1 MNRTSQ
7 RNMFRKILIPV
18 VHGCDFKDS
27 LRVAT
32 SLVTNDSIL
41 LAGIVAVTDESSLS
55 AGALP
60 AQDLRRSLRE
70 LKTKQ
75 DITSLEVI
83 RVTDNPWKELARIV
97 REEKPDLMIL
107 EACHCESMDRTIGEV
122 LKNAPCN
129 IAVVCGV
136 MPKKIQK
143 VFVPMRGGPNA
154 ELALRLGL
162 ALSRQSSAS
171 IDTLHIVSKTEK
183 PAPDVAFR
191 GLERVLNN
199 LPEVH
204 RQNLQTNDP
213 TTQIL
218 LAYKAFDVMIL
229 GATAFAEDRSIGLG
243 EVAETVLREHS
254 KGLLIVKMYHPA
266 STDMESEFVGQT
278 AISVL
283 VDKWFAE
290 NTYNAN
296 EFEELQ
302 QLLTLKQKQNVT
314 ISLALPALNEEETV
328 GPVITTAKRE
338 LMDRV
343 PLLDEIVLIDS
354 NSKDK
359 TREIAGKHGIPVYI
373 HQEILPEYGARSGKG
388 EALWKSLYVTRGDI
402 ILWIDTDIVN
412 IHPRFIYGIMG
423 PLLLRPDIVFVK
435 GYYRR
440 PITLNGKTESS
451 GGGRVTELTARPL
464 LNLFYPELSGV
475 IQPLSGEYGGR
486 RSALEQMPFS
496 SGYGVE
502 TGLLIDIF
510 EKYGLNAIG
519 QVDLL
524 ERVHHNQKLEA
535 LSKMSFA
542 IIQTVVRR
550 LERRYQRNFLEDVN
564 KTMKLIRYDQD
575 VLYLDVN
582 EIAELER
589 QAMTGVPEY
598 SEMQKVI
605 ERE

>member
-1 MNRTSQ
+1 MNRHNQ

-18 VHGCDFKDS
+18 IHGYDFKDS
-27 LRVAT
+27 LRVAN
-32 SLVTNDSIL
+32 SIVSNESIL
-41 LAGIVAVTDESSLS
+41 LAGIVGVADESSLS

-60 AQDLRRSLRE
+60 AQELRKSLRE
-70 LKTKQ
+70 VKSKQ
-75 DITSLEVI
+75 AINSLELI
-83 RVTDNPWKELARIV
+83 RVTDNPWNELKKIV
-97 REEKPDLMIL
+97 REEKPDLLIL
-107 EACHCESMDRTIGEV
+107 ESEHCDAFGRSIGDV
-122 LKNAPCN
+122 LKNASCN
-129 IAVVCGV
+129 IAVACGV
-136 MPKKIQK
+136 IPKRIQK

-154 ELALRLGL
+154 ELALRVGL
-162 ALSRQSSAS
+162 SLSHHAQAS
-171 IDTLHIVSKTEK
+171 IDTLHITPETTKTSR
-183 PAPDVAFR
+183 DVAFR
-191 GLERVLNN
+191 GLERVLDN

-204 RQNLQTNDP
+204 RQNLETNNA
-213 TTQIL
+213 TAAIL
-218 LAYKAFDVMIL
+218 LAYKSYDLMIL
-229 GATAFAEDRSIGLG
+229 GATAFSEDKSMGLG
-243 EVAETVLREHS
+243 EVAETVLRERS
-254 KGLLIVKMYHPA
+254 KGLLIVKVYHPI
-266 STDMESEFVGQT
+266 STNMESELVGQT

-296 EFEELQ
+296 EFENFKEL
-302 QLLTLKQKQNVT
+302 LALKAKQKVT
-314 ISLALPALNEEETV
+314 VSLALPALNEEGTV
-328 GPVITTAKRE
+328 GKVITTAKRE
-338 LMDRV
+338 LMERV

-359 TREIAGKHGIPVYI
+359 TRDIARKHGIPVYI
-373 HQEILPEYGARSGKG
+373 HQEILPQYGARIGKG
-388 EALWKSLYVTRGDI
+388 EALWKSLYVTHGDI

-412 IHPRFIYGIMG
+412 IDPRFLYGILG

-435 GYYRR
+435 GFYRR
-440 PITLNGKTESS
+440 PINLNGKIESS

-486 RSALEQMPFS
+486 RSALEKMPFS

-524 ERVHHNQKLEA
+524 ERVHHNQQLES
-535 LSKMSFA
+535 LSKMAFS

-550 LERRYQRNFLEDVN
+550 LERRYERNFLEDVN
-564 KTMKLIRYDQD
+564 KTMKLIRYDKD

-589 QAMTGVPEY
+589 LAMVDIPEY
-598 SEMQKVI
+598 CN
-605 ERE
+605 R

>member
-1 MNRTSQ
+1 
-7 RNMFRKILIPV
+7 MFRKILIPAI
-18 VHGCDFKDS
+18 HGYDFQDS
-27 LRVAT
+27 LRVAN
-32 SLVTNDSIL
+32 SIAANDSIL
-41 LAGIVAVTDESSLS
+41 LVGIVAVADESSLS
-55 AGALP
+55 SGALP
-60 AQDLRRSLRE
+60 AQQLRRSFRQI
-70 LKTKQ
+70 KSKQ
-75 DITSLEVI
+75 QVNSLDLI
-83 RVTDNPWKELARIV
+83 RVTANPWNELTKIV
-97 REEKPDLMIL
+97 RTEKPDLLIL
-107 EACHCESMDRTIGEV
+107 DSEHCEAFGRSIGEV

-129 IAVVCGV
+129 IAVACGV

-162 ALSRQSSAS
+162 SLSHHGEAS
-171 IDTLHIVSKTEK
+171 IDALHIMPETAKKTR
-183 PAPDVAFR
+183 DVAFR

-204 RQNLQTNDP
+204 RQNLEASNP
-213 TTQIL
+213 TAAIL
-218 LAYKAFDVMIL
+218 LAYKAYDVMIL
-229 GATAFAEDRSIGLG
+229 GATTFSDHQSVGLG
-243 EVAETVLREHS
+243 EVAETVLRERS
-254 KGLLIVKMYHPA
+254 KGLLIVKVHHPP
-266 STDMESEFVGQT
+266 STNMESEFVGQT

-296 EFEELQ
+296 EFENLKEL
-302 QLLTLKQKQNVT
+302 LVLKQKQNVT

-328 GPVITTAKRE
+328 GKVITTAKRE
-338 LMDRV
+338 LMERV

-354 NSKDK
+354 NSADR
-359 TREIAGKHGIPVYI
+359 TRDIAKKHGIPVHI
-373 HQEILPEYGARSGKG
+373 HQEILPQYGARKGKG

-412 IHPRFIYGIMG
+412 IHPRFLYGILG

-435 GYYRR
+435 GFYHR
-440 PITLNGKTESS
+440 PITLNGKTEST

-486 RSALEQMPFS
+486 RAALEKMPFS

-502 TGLLIDIF
+502 TGLLIDIL

-524 ERVHHNQKLEA
+524 ERVHHNQRLEA
-535 LSKMSFA
+535 LSKMAFA

-550 LERRYQRNFLEDVN
+550 LERRYERNFLEDVN
-564 KTMKLIRYDQD
+564 KTMKMIRYDQD

-589 QAMTGVPEY
+589 SAMVDIPEY
-598 SEMQKVI
+598 CA
-605 ERE
+605 RENK

>member
-1 MNRTSQ
+1 
-7 RNMFRKILIPV
+7 MFRKILIPV
-18 VHGCDFKDS
+18 IHGCDFQDS
-27 LRVAT
+27 LRVAN
-32 SLVTNDSIL
+32 SMVSNESIL
-41 LAGIVAVTDESSLS
+41 LAGMVAVADESSLS

-60 AQDLRRSLRE
+60 AQEVRKLLRQIKS
-70 LKTKQ
+70 KQ
-75 DITSLEVI
+75 EINSLELI
-83 RVTDNPWKELARIV
+83 RVTANPWNELKKIV
-97 REEKPDLMIL
+97 REEKPDLLIL
-107 EACHCESMDRTIGEV
+107 ETCHCEALGRSIGDV

-129 IAVVCGV
+129 IAVACGV

-162 ALSRQSSAS
+162 SLSRHGQAS
-171 IDTLHIVSKTEK
+171 IDTLHITSETAK
-183 PAPDVAFR
+183 ASRDVAFR

-204 RQNLQTNDP
+204 RQNLETNNP
-213 TTQIL
+213 TAAIL
-218 LAYKAFDVMIL
+218 LAYKAYDVMVL
-229 GATAFAEDRSIGLG
+229 GATAFSEDKSAGLG
-243 EVAETVLREHS
+243 EVAETVLRERS
-254 KGLLIVKMYHPA
+254 KGLLIVKVYHPL
-266 STDMESEFVGQT
+266 SMNMESEFVGQT

-296 EFEELQ
+296 EFENFKEL
-302 QLLTLKQKQNVT
+302 LALKEKQKVT
-314 ISLALPALNEEETV
+314 VSLALPALNEEGTV
-328 GPVITTAKRE
+328 GKVITTAKRE
-338 LMDRV
+338 LMERV

-359 TREIAGKHGIPVYI
+359 TREIAQKHGIPVYI
-373 HQEILPEYGARSGKG
+373 HQETLPQYGARIGKG
-388 EALWKSLYVTRGDI
+388 EALWKSLYVTHGDI

-412 IHPRFIYGIMG
+412 IHPRFLYGILG

-435 GYYRR
+435 GFYRR
-440 PITLNGKTESS
+440 PINLNGKTESS

-486 RSALEQMPFS
+486 RSALEKMPFS

-510 EKYGLNAIG
+510 EKYGLNSIG

-524 ERVHHNQKLEA
+524 ERVHHNQQLES
-535 LSKMSFA
+535 LSKMAFA

-550 LERRYQRNFLEDVN
+550 LERRYGRNFLEDVN
-564 KTMKLIRYDQD
+564 KTMKLIRYDKD

-589 QAMTGVPEY
+589 SAMVDIPEY
-598 SEMQKVI
+598 CK
-605 ERE
+605 R

>member
-1 MNRTSQ
+1 MNRAYP

-18 VHGCDFKDS
+18 IHGCDFKDS
-27 LRVAT
+27 LRVAN
-32 SLVTNDSIL
+32 SIASNESIL
-41 LAGIVAVTDESSLS
+41 LAGIVAVADESTLS
-55 AGALP
+55 TGALP
-60 AQDLRRSLRE
+60 AQELRKSLRE
-70 LKTKQ
+70 IKSKQ
-75 DITSLEVI
+75 EINSLELI
-83 RVTDNPWKELARIV
+83 RVTTNPWDELKKIV
-97 REEKPDLMIL
+97 REEKPDLLIL
-107 EACHCESMDRTIGEV
+107 ESGHCDSFGRSIGDV

-129 IAVVCGV
+129 IAVACGV

-162 ALSRQSSAS
+162 SLSHHGHAS
-171 IDTLHIVSKTEK
+171 IDTLHITPETAKT
-183 PAPDVAFR
+183 ARDVAFR

-204 RQNLQTNDP
+204 RQNLETNNP
-213 TTQIL
+213 TAAIL
-218 LAYKAFDVMIL
+218 LAYKAYDVMIL
-229 GATAFAEDRSIGLG
+229 GATAFSEDKSVGLG
-243 EVAETVLREHS
+243 EVAETVLRERS
-254 KGLLIVKMYHPA
+254 KGLLIVKVYHPL
-266 STDMESEFVGQT
+266 STNMESEFVGQT

-296 EFEELQ
+296 EFENLKEL
-302 QLLTLKQKQNVT
+302 LALKQKQNVT
-314 ISLALPALNEEETV
+314 VSLALPALNEEETV
-328 GPVITTAKRE
+328 GKVITTAKRE
-338 LMDRV
+338 LMERV

-354 NSKDK
+354 NSTDK
-359 TREIAGKHGIPVYI
+359 TRDIAKKHGIPVYI
-373 HQEILPEYGARSGKG
+373 HQETLPQYGARIGKG
-388 EALWKSLYVTRGDI
+388 EALWKSLYVTHGDI

-412 IHPRFIYGIMG
+412 IHPRFLYGILG

-440 PITLNGKTESS
+440 PINLNGKTESS

-486 RSALEQMPFS
+486 RSALEKMPFS

-502 TGLLIDIF
+502 TGLLIDIL

-524 ERVHHNQKLEA
+524 ERVHHNQQLES
-535 LSKMSFA
+535 LSKMAFA

-550 LERRYQRNFLEDVN
+550 LERRYELNVLEDVN
-564 KTMKLIRYDQD
+564 KTMKLIRYDKD

-589 QAMTGVPEY
+589 SAMVDVPEY
-598 SEMQKVI
+598 CK
-605 ERE
+605 REKN

>member
-1 MNRTSQ
+1 
-7 RNMFRKILIPV
+7 MFRKVLIPV
-18 VHGCDFKDS
+18 IHGCDFKDS
-27 LRVAT
+27 LKVA
-32 SLVTNDSIL
+32 SSIVSNDSIL

-75 DITSLEVI
+75 DINSLELI
-83 RVTDNPWKELARIV
+83 RVTANPWKELAKIV

-107 EACHCESMDRTIGEV
+107 ENCHCESMGRTVGDA

-129 IAVVCGV
+129 IVVACGI
-136 MPKKIQK
+136 MPRKIQK

-162 ALSRQSSAS
+162 ALSRYSDAS

-183 PAPDVAFR
+183 PTRDVAFR

-204 RQNLQTNDP
+204 RQNLATNDP
-213 TTQIL
+213 TTEIL
-218 LAYKAFDVMIL
+218 LAYKAYDVMIL
-229 GATAFAEDRSIGLG
+229 GATAFSEDRSIGLG
-243 EVAETVLREHS
+243 EVAETVLRERS

-296 EFEELQ
+296 EFEDLK
-302 QLLTLKQKQNVT
+302 QLFALKQKQNVT

-328 GPVITTAKRE
+328 GKVITTVKRE
-338 LMDRV
+338 LMERV

-359 TREIAGKHGIPVYI
+359 TREIAQKLGVPVHI
-373 HQEILPEYGARSGKG
+373 HQDTLPQYGARSGKG
-388 EALWKSLYVTRGDI
+388 EALWKSLYVTHGDI

-412 IHPRFIYGIMG
+412 IHPRFIYGILG

-510 EKYGLNAIG
+510 EKYGLNSIG

-589 QAMTGVPEY
+589 PAMTEIPEY
-598 SEMQKVI
+598 WESPEIVESE
-605 ERE
+605 

>member
-1 MNRTSQ
+1 MNRATQ
-7 RNMFRKILIPV
+7 RNMFRKILVPML
-18 VHGCDFKDS
+18 HGCEFQDALHVAQGIASKDS
-27 LRVAT
+27 IV
-32 SLVTNDSIL
+32 
-41 LAGIVAVTDESSLS
+41 LAGLVSIPEESSLS

-60 AQDLRRSLRE
+60 VQELRKELRQIKSKHEINSL
-70 LKTKQ
+70 
-75 DITSLEVI
+75 DVI
-83 RVTDNPWKELARIV
+83 RVTYNPWKELQKIV
-97 REEKPDLMIL
+97 RDEKPDLMVL
-107 EACHCESMDRTIGEV
+107 EGGHCQMFGLSIHEV

-129 IAVVCGV
+129 VVVACGV
-136 MPKKIQK
+136 MPEKLDQVLI
-143 VFVPMRGGPNA
+143 PIRGGPNA

-162 ALSRQSSAS
+162 SLARYAAAS
-171 IDTLHIVSKTEK
+171 IHTLHIVPKT
-183 PAPDVAFR
+183 PSTSRDVAFH
-191 GLERVLNN
+191 GLQRVLNN
-199 LPEVH
+199 LPEVN
-204 RQNLQTNDP
+204 RQLLQTNDP
-213 TTQIL
+213 TAAIL
-218 LAYKAFDVMIL
+218 LTSKEYDVTIL
-229 GATAFAEDRSIGLG
+229 GATTFSHDASEGLG
-243 EVAETVLREHS
+243 EVAETILRERS
-254 KGLLIVKMYHPA
+254 QGLLIVKVFKPA
-266 STDMESEFVGQT
+266 STNMESELAGQT

-296 EFEELQ
+296 EFSDLKEL
-302 QLLTLKQKQNVT
+302 LALKEKQKVT

-328 GPVITTAKRE
+328 GKVITTVKHD

-354 NSKDK
+354 NSRDR
-359 TREIAGKHGIPVYI
+359 TREIAQELGIPVFI
-373 HQEILPEYGARSGKG
+373 HQEILPEYGARAGKG

-412 IHPRFIYGIMG
+412 IHPRFLYGLLG
-423 PLLLRPDIVFVK
+423 PLLLRPDMLFVK

-440 PITLNGKTESS
+440 PIKLNGKQQST

-510 EKYGLNAIG
+510 EKFGLKAIG
-519 QVDLL
+519 QVDLQ
-524 ERVHHNQKLEA
+524 ERVHHNQQLEG
-535 LSKMSFA
+535 LSKMAFA

-550 LERRYQRNFLEDVN
+550 LERRYERNFLEDVN
-564 KTMKLIRYDQD
+564 KTMKMIRYDKD

-589 QAMTGVPEY
+589 SAMVEIQEY
-598 SEMQKVI
+598 CNRGK
-605 ERE
+605 

>member
-1 MNRTSQ
+1 MNRHSQ
-7 RNMFRKILIPV
+7 RHMFRKILIPAI
-18 VHGCDFKDS
+18 HGYDFEDS
-27 LRVAT
+27 LRVAN
-32 SLVTNDSIL
+32 SIAANDSIL
-41 LAGIVAVTDESSLS
+41 LAGIVAVADESSLS
-55 AGALP
+55 GGALP
-60 AQDLRRSLRE
+60 AQQLRRAFRQIKSKQQINSLD
-70 LKTKQ
+70 L
-75 DITSLEVI
+75 I
-83 RVTDNPWKELARIV
+83 RVTANPWNELTKIV
-97 REEKPDLMIL
+97 RAEKPDLLIL
-107 EACHCESMDRTIGEV
+107 ESEHCEAFGRSIGDV

-129 IAVVCGV
+129 VAVACGV

-143 VFVPMRGGPNA
+143 VFIPMRGGPNA

-162 ALSRQSSAS
+162 SLSQHGRAS
-171 IDTLHIVSKTEK
+171 IDTLHIMPETAKKTR
-183 PAPDVAFR
+183 DVAFR

-204 RQNLQTNDP
+204 RQNLEANNP
-213 TTQIL
+213 TAAIL
-218 LAYKAFDVMIL
+218 LAYKAYDVMIL
-229 GATAFAEDRSIGLG
+229 GATSFSDHHSVGLG
-243 EVAETVLREHS
+243 EVAETVLRERS
-254 KGLLIVKMYHPA
+254 KGLLIVKVHHPP
-266 STDMESEFVGQT
+266 STNMESEFVGQT

-296 EFEELQ
+296 EFENLKEL
-302 QLLTLKQKQNVT
+302 LVLKQKQGVT

-328 GPVITTAKRE
+328 GKVITTAKRE
-338 LMDRV
+338 LMERV

-354 NSKDK
+354 NSTDR
-359 TREIAGKHGIPVYI
+359 TRDIATKHGIPVHI
-373 HQEILPEYGARSGKG
+373 HQEILPQYGARKGKG
-388 EALWKSLYVTRGDI
+388 EALWKSLYVTHGDI

-412 IHPRFIYGIMG
+412 IHPRFLYGILG
-423 PLLLRPDIVFVK
+423 PLLLRPDIVFIK
-435 GYYRR
+435 GFYHR
-440 PITLNGKTESS
+440 PITLNGKTEST

-486 RSALEQMPFS
+486 RSALEKMPFS

-524 ERVHHNQKLEA
+524 ERVHHNQRLEA

-550 LERRYQRNFLEDVN
+550 LERRYELNVLEDVN
-564 KTMKLIRYDQD
+564 KTMKMIRYDQD

-589 QAMTGVPEY
+589 PAMSEIPEY
-598 SEMQKVI
+598 CK
-605 ERE
+605 R

>member
-1 MNRTSQ
+1 MNRSLA

-18 VHGCDFKDS
+18 VHGCDFQDS

-32 SLVTNDSIL
+32 SIASTGSIL
-41 LAGIVAVTDESSLS
+41 LAGIVGVRDESSLS
-55 AGALP
+55 GGALP
-60 AQDLRRSLRE
+60 AQEMRKLLRQIKS
-70 LKTKQ
+70 KQ
-75 DITSLEVI
+75 GINSLEVI
-83 RVTDNPWKELARIV
+83 RVTDNPWNELLKTV

-107 EACHCESMDRTIGEV
+107 GAGHCESFGVSIRDA

-129 IAVVCGV
+129 IVIACGTL
-136 MPKKIQK
+136 PKKIEQ
-143 VFVPMRGGPNA
+143 VLIPIRGGPNA

-162 ALSRQSSAS
+162 SLARHAKAS
-171 IDTLHIVSKTEK
+171 INTLHIIPKTSK
-183 PAPDVAFR
+183 AGRDVAFR
-191 GLERVLNN
+191 GLQRVLNN
-199 LPEVH
+199 LPEVN
-204 RQNLQTNDP
+204 RQYLQTNNP
-213 TTQIL
+213 NATIL
-218 LAYKAFDVMIL
+218 LAAKEYDLMIL
-229 GATAFAEDRSIGLG
+229 GATAFSADRSIGLG
-243 EVAETVLREHS
+243 EVAESLMQEKE
-254 KGLLIVKMYHPA
+254 KGLLIVKLFHPA
-266 STDMESEFVGQT
+266 TTNMDSEFVGQT

-290 NTYNAN
+290 NTYHAG
-296 EFEELQ
+296 EFADLQ
-302 QLLTLKQKQNVT
+302 ELLTLKKKQKVS

-328 GPVITTAKRE
+328 GKVITIAKRE
-338 LMDRV
+338 LMERV

-354 NSKDK
+354 NSTDK
-359 TREIAGKHGIPVYI
+359 TRDIAKKHGIPVHI
-373 HQEILPEYGARSGKG
+373 HQEILPQYGARIGKG

-412 IHPRFIYGIMG
+412 IHPRFIYGLLG
-423 PLLLRPDIVFVK
+423 PLLLRPDISFIK

-486 RSALEQMPFS
+486 RSALEKMPFS

-524 ERVHHNQKLEA
+524 ERVHHNQQLES
-535 LSKMSFA
+535 LSKMAFA

-550 LERRYQRNFLEDVN
+550 LERRYERNFLEDVN
-564 KTMKLIRYDQD
+564 KTMKLIRYDKD

-589 QAMTGVPEY
+589 SPMIDIPEY
-598 SEMQKVI
+598 CARPKK
-605 ERE
+605 